1 MRVLMTTSALEGH
14 FFPMV
19 PLAWALRAQG
29 HDVLVSAPAN
39 FSDRITSAG
48 LHAAGGVP
56 AIAFDRFMLHDRE
69 GRRLR
74 PPRDPRDREEF
85 GGRAWGRLAA
95 HSLEA
100 TLGLVDSFR
109 PDLLICEPN
118 EFAGP
123 MAAAS
128 RGIPWVEHGWGIMT
142 MPVFKLAAVT
152 ELAGELDA
160 LGLAEIPGP
169 ALRIDNCPGALRGDA
184 AGAGLPMRYVPYNG
198 SGVAPDWALC
208 PEGRPKVLVTMGSL
222 LPRFGLVDFVSLLRE
237 TAEALP
243 KLGVDVVVGVADRI
257 AADAGPWPPGVRTAG
272 WLPLNAVLPAC
283 GLVVHHGGA
292 GTTMATVLA
301 GRPQLVLPRGL
312 DHFTNAERVIRAG
325 AALSVPPEQLD
336 AGTVVDHCAR
346 LLEEPGFAERAAEVA
361 AENLTRPTP
370 ADVARHVELFVED
383 GGCPGIGTRGQR

>member
-1 MRVLMTTSALEGH
+1 MTTSALEGH

-19 PLAWALRAQG
+19 PLAWALRTHG

-48 LHAAGGVP
+48 LHAAGAVP
-56 AIAFDRFMLHDRE
+56 AITFDRFMLHDRE
-69 GRRLR
+69 GRRLS
-74 PPRDPRDREEF
+74 PPQDHRDREEF

-100 TLGLVDSFR
+100 TLALVDSFR

-123 MAAAS
+123 MAAAR
-128 RGIPWVEHGWGIMT
+128 RGIPWAEHGWGIMT
-142 MPVFKLAAVT
+142 MPVFKPAAKV
-152 ELAGELDA
+152 ELAGELDT
-160 LGLAEIPGP
+160 LGLAAVPEP
-169 ALRIDNCPGALRGDA
+169 ALRIDNCPTALRSDTA
-184 AGAGLPMRYVPYNG
+184 DAGLPMRYVPYNG
-198 SGVAPDWALC
+198 SGVAPDWALR

-222 LPRFGLVDFVSLLRE
+222 LPRFGLVNFVSLLRD

-257 AADAGPWPPGVRTAG
+257 AAEAGPWPPGVRTAG

-283 GLVVHHGGA
+283 GLVIHHGGA
-292 GTTMATVLA
+292 GTTMTTVLA

-312 DHFTNAERVIRAG
+312 DHYTNAERVIQAG

-336 AGTVVDHCAR
+336 AETIIEHCAR
-346 LLEEPGFAERAAEVA
+346 LLEEPGFAVRAAEVA
-361 AENLTRPTP
+361 AKNLARPTP
-370 ADVARHVELFVED
+370 ADVARHVAQFATD
-383 GGCPGIGTRGQR
+383 GVCPEMGTRRLP